1 MSNPGMQEALA
12 AAVKQQGGQQQ
23 QAAPAGGQQQP
34 QGNQGGLGQLA
45 QTYAKCEQ
53 TGQCSPQDAQIL
65 QQGLPQLMKMA
76 QNIQKILQSIG
87 GSQGGAGGQ
96 PQPQPQQ

>member
-1 MSNPGMQEALA
+1 MSNPGIQEALA
-12 AAVKQQGGQQQ
+12 NAIQQQGGRP
-23 QAAPAGGQQQP
+23 QAAPGGAQP

-76 QNIQKILQSIG
+76 QNIQKILQSV
-87 GSQGGAGGQ
+87 SQGGGQ
-96 PQPQPQQ
+96 PQPQGQPPQ